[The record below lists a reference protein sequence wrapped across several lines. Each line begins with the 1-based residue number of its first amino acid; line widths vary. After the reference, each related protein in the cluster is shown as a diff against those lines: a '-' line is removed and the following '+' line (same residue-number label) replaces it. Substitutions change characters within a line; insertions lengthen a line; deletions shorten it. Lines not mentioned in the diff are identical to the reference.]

1 MYFHKSHITQDN
13 CIQVPL
19 APLPI
24 PPKNYYSL
32 LTISPFDD
40 DNDRHEDSTTMNL
53 TLSIY
58 EIKYH
63 IKYYQYVPCSF
74 LYLSGKIFARK

>member
-1 MYFHKSHITQDN
+1 MYFHKSQITQDN

-19 APLPI
+19 APPYS
-24 PPKNYYSL
+24 PKNYYSL

-63 IKYYQYVPCSF
+63 IKYYQFISYF
-74 LYLSGKIFARK
+74 IILS

>member
-1 MYFHKSHITQDN
+1 MYFHKSQITQDN

-19 APLPI
+19 APPYS
-24 PPKNYYSL
+24 PKNYYSL

-63 IKYYQYVPCSF
+63 IKYYQFISYF
-74 LYLSGKIFARK
+74 IILSKV

>member
-1 MYFHKSHITQDN
+1 MYFHKSQITQDN
-13 CIQVPL
+13 CIQVL
-19 APLPI
+19 FAPPYF
-24 PPKNYYSL
+24 PQKNYYSL

-63 IKYYQYVPCSF
+63 IKY
-74 LYLSGKIFARK
+74 